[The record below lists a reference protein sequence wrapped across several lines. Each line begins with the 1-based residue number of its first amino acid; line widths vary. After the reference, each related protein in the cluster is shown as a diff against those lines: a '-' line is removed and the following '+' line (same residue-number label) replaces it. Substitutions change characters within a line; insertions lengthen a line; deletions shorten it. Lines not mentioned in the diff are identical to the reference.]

1 MNLKRFEYIYFVG
14 IGGIGMSALAHYF
27 HAAGKTVSGYDKTP
41 SAITNA
47 LLDKGI
53 EVVFNDSINPINS
66 TALNRHHTLVVYTPA
81 VPNTNAILNYFRS
94 HGFEILKRAQVLGH
108 VTQDTFCMAVAGT
121 HGKTTTSSILGY
133 LLETTNQKATAF
145 LGGISE
151 NYNSNLIQNGNEITV
166 VEADEFDRSFLS
178 LRPNFACITAID
190 PDHLDIYGDA
200 KTLAQAFE
208 NFAKLLPTDGR
219 LFVHHEVPMAGIT
232 YGVETQADYAAIN
245 LTVNNGTYHFDLKT
259 PSNCIRNFE
268 LNMAG
273 KHNLSNAV
281 VALAMAIEKGI
292 SEDALRNALK
302 DYKGVKRRF
311 SYILK
316 NDNLVFIDDYAHH
329 PKELLAVSNALK
341 EMHPNQKA
349 TAVFQPHLYSRTQD
363 FASEFAKVLSEF
375 DAVLLLD
382 IYPARERPIEGI
394 TSEWLLKKIKS
405 RYKTLVQK
413 SALVDAIKAIGNPL
427 LVTLGAGDIGAE
439 VEPLK
444 QALIDG

>member
-1 MNLKRFEYIYFVG
+1 MNLKRFEHIYFVG

-53 EVVFNDSINPINS
+53 EVVFNDSINAINS

-133 LLETTNQKATAF
+133 LLESTNQKATAF

-245 LTVNNGTYHFDLKT
+245 LTVYNGTYHFDLKT
-259 PSNCIRNFE
+259 PSSCIRNFE